1 MPLELTHELE
11 LELELESNALKST
24 FEFVSR
30 RIALQ
35 VNRELWK

>member
-1 MPLELTHELE
+1 MIDLVIVIPLELTHELE

-30 RIALQ
+30 RIAL
-35 VNRELWK
+35 